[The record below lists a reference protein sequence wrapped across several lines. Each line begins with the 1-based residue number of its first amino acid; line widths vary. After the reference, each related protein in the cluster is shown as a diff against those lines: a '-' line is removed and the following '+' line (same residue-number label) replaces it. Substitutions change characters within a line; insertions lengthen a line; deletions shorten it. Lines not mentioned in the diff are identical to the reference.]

1 MADGSIDIISPE
13 QVVQQTRVRARTV
26 SVKRLSKKELERG
39 YYETIHTRQEFEA
52 DRPTHRA
59 DCLEGGKNELR
70 PCPWVSCKYHLKYDV
85 SHNGAIKDNFPHMEI
100 EELPETCALDV
111 ANDRE
116 RTLEEL
122 GALTNMTRE
131 RIRQIETI
139 ALDKIRAT
147 DTAQLASDYAD
158 DPDVSNGGVGSG
170 NRSRH
175 VYLRE
180 SNDSHQ

>member
-1 MADGSIDIISPE
+1 M
-13 QVVQQTRVRARTV
+13 RARTV

-85 SHNGAIKDNFPHMEI
+85 SHNGAIKDNFPHLEI
-100 EELPETCALDV
+100 DELPETCALDV
-111 ANDRE
+111 ASTRE

-131 RIRQIETI
+131 RVRQIETI
-139 ALDKIRAT
+139 ALAKIRMT
-147 DTAQLASDYAD
+147 DTARQLVSDYAN

-170 NRSRH
+170 NRSMH
-175 VYLRE
+175 VYTRE
-180 SNDSHQ
+180 CNGSHDQ